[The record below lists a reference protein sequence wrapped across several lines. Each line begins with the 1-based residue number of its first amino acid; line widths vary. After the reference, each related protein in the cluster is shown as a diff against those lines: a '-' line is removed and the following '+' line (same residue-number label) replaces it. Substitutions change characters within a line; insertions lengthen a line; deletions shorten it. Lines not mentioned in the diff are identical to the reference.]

1 MKALEVIDKD
11 TGEVTSAC
19 VFVSNDTVILF
30 YNLDSFSFTWIT
42 PEEYFEDLTFA
53 RISIDTFYK
62 CFYDEGKELR
72 ETEL

>member
-11 TGEVTSAC
+11 TGEVTSVC
-19 VFVSNDTVILF
+19 VFVSHDTVIPF
-30 YNLDSFSFTWIT
+30 YSLDSFSFTGIT

>member
-1 MKALEVIDKD
+1 MKALEVVDKD
-11 TGEVTSAC
+11 TGEVISAC
-19 VFVSNDTVILF
+19 VFISDDTVIPF
-30 YNLDSFSFTWIT
+30 YNLDGFSFTRIT

>member
-1 MKALEVIDKD
+1 MKALEVVDKD

-19 VFVSNDTVILF
+19 VFVSHDTVIPF
-30 YNLDSFSFTWIT
+30 YSLDSFSFTGTT

>member
-19 VFVSNDTVILF
+19 VFVSHDTVIPF
-30 YNLDSFSFTWIT
+30 YNLGSFSFTGTT

-53 RISIDTFYK
+53 RISIGTFYK

-72 ETEL
+72 EAEL

>member
-19 VFVSNDTVILF
+19 VFVSHHTVIPF
-30 YNLDSFSFTWIT
+30 YSLDSFSFTGIT

>member
-19 VFVSNDTVILF
+19 VFVSHDTVIPF
-30 YNLDSFSFTWIT
+30 YSLDSFSFTWTT

>member
-1 MKALEVIDKD
+1 MKALEVVDKD
-11 TGEVTSAC
+11 TGEVISAC
-19 VFVSNDTVILF
+19 VFVSNDTVIPF
-30 YNLDSFSFTWIT
+30 YNLDGFSFTGIT

>member
-1 MKALEVIDKD
+1 MKALEVVDKD
-11 TGEVTSAC
+11 TGEVISAC
-19 VFVSNDTVILF
+19 VFISDDIVIPF
-30 YNLDSFSFTWIT
+30 YNLDGFSFTGIT

>member
-19 VFVSNDTVILF
+19 VFVSDDTVIPF
-30 YNLDSFSFTWIT
+30 FNLDNFSFTGVT

>member
-19 VFVSNDTVILF
+19 VFVSNDTVIPF
-30 YNLDSFSFTWIT
+30 YNLDSFSFTGIT

>member
-1 MKALEVIDKD
+1 MKALEVVDKD
-11 TGEVTSAC
+11 TGEVISAC
-19 VFVSNDTVILF
+19 VFISDDTVIPF
-30 YNLDSFSFTWIT
+30 YNLDGFSFKGIT

>member
-1 MKALEVIDKD
+1 MKALEVIDRD

-19 VFVSNDTVILF
+19 VFVSNDTVIPF
-30 YNLDSFSFTWIT
+30 YSLDSFSFTGTT
-42 PEEYFEDLTFA
+42 PEEYFEDLIFA

>member
-19 VFVSNDTVILF
+19 VFVSNDTVIPF
-30 YNLDSFSFTWIT
+30 YNLDSFSFIGTT
-42 PEEYFEDLTFA
+42 PEEYFEDPTFA

>member
-1 MKALEVIDKD
+1 MKALEVVDKD
-11 TGEVTSAC
+11 TGEVISAC
-19 VFVSNDTVILF
+19 VFISDDTVIPF
-30 YNLDSFSFTWIT
+30 YNLDGFSFTEIT
-42 PEEYFEDLTFA
+42 PEEYFEDLAFA

>member
-19 VFVSNDTVILF
+19 VFVSHDAVIPF
-30 YNLDSFSFTWIT
+30 YNLDGFSFTGIT

-72 ETEL
+72 VTEL

>member
-1 MKALEVIDKD
+1 MKALEVVDKD
-11 TGEVTSAC
+11 TGEVISAC
-19 VFVSNDTVILF
+19 VFISDDTVIPF
-30 YNLDSFSFTWIT
+30 YNLDGFGFTGIT
-42 PEEYFEDLTFA
+42 PEEYFEDLAFA

>member
-1 MKALEVIDKD
+1 MKTLEVIDKD

-19 VFVSNDTVILF
+19 VFVSHGTVIPF
-30 YNLDSFSFTWIT
+30 YSLGSFSFTGTT